1 MKKIIYTLI
10 LSLFVAQGFAQDPL
24 LQRNNET
31 LDEIATKITRTYDDK
46 LSLEGEQFML
56 FQKKVEEFLIRE
68 EKIHNNYSGKQKLD
82 LINELRKA
90 ETMEMRNVLTQIQF
104 DVYKRI
110 KPEIQPLA
118 VVKTEKN

>member
-104 DVYKRI
+104 DLYKRI

-118 VVKTEKN
+118 VVKTENN